1 MIDTESEVHLDQ
13 ERQKQAKIYA
23 RIERR
28 LMVAELVLG
37 GFYALAWLVFGWSA
51 GIKLALV
58 QLVTNE
64 WLLVA
69 AYVAVFGGIYF
80 LIDLPLS
87 FYGGYIL
94 PHRFGQSNQTLKG
107 WVGDQLKGILLGAVL
122 GGILLE
128 VIYLVLRT
136 YPDTWWL
143 WAAVILL
150 VFNVL
155 MANLAPVLLFP
166 LFYKFVPLGEEH
178 DDLVQRLKHLAEGA
192 GTRVQGVYQFDMSR
206 RTKSANAALTG
217 LGKTRRIILG
227 DTLLEEFSK
236 DEIETVLA
244 HELGHQ
250 VHKDIPLGIVVE
262 SLTTLLGFFLAG
274 LGLKWGAA
282 YFGFS
287 SSADIAAFPVFLL
300 AMGAYGLVTMPLG
313 NAFSRWRERRA
324 DLYALQVT
332 HKPKAFATALTR
344 LANQNLADV
353 DPETWEEWLLYS
365 HPPLSKRITMA
376 ENYQPSEN

>member
-51 GIKLALV
+51 GLKLALV

>member
-28 LMVAELVLG
+28 LMVADLVLG
-37 GFYALAWLVFGWSA
+37 GIYALAWLVFGWSA
-51 GIKLALV
+51 GLKLALV

-64 WLLVA
+64 WFLVA

-122 GGILLE
+122 GGIVLE

-178 DDLVQRLKHLAEGA
+178 EDLVQRLKHLAEGA

-287 SSADIAAFPVFLL
+287 GSADIAAFPVFLL

-332 HKPKAFATALTR
+332 HKPKAFAAALTR

-353 DPETWEEWLLYS
+353 DPEAWEEWLLYS

>member
-51 GIKLALV
+51 GFKLTLV
-58 QLVTNE
+58 QLVPNE

-262 SLTTLLGFFLAG
+262 SLTTPLGFFLAG

-287 SSADIAAFPVFLL
+287 GSADIAAFPQHGRDAAELL
-300 AMGAYGLVTMPLG
+300 RSASIA
-313 NAFSRWRERRA
+313 R
-324 DLYALQVT
+324 
-332 HKPKAFATALTR
+332 
-344 LANQNLADV
+344 
-353 DPETWEEWLLYS
+353 
-365 HPPLSKRITMA
+365 
-376 ENYQPSEN
+376 SEAR

>member
-51 GIKLALV
+51 GFKLTLV

-178 DDLVQRLKHLAEGA
+178 EDLVQRLKHLAEGA

-332 HKPKAFATALTR
+332 HKPKAFAAALTR

-353 DPETWEEWLLYS
+353 DPEAWEEWLLYS